1 MPRFTIGSS
10 LKMYFGHG
18 RQVEWTRRV
27 AAIAADHPAVRDGV
41 VQPFVIPTFP
51 SITAVRELA
60 APAGMLVGAQDVHW
74 EESGAY
80 TGEVSA
86 SELAEIGV
94 RLVEIGH
101 AERRSLFSETDHT
114 AALKVEA
121 SLRHGLTPVLCIGE
135 EERGSPGAAAQAC
148 LRQLD
153 ACLAVVRSKGTAGSV
168 IVAYEPVWAIGRPVP
183 APDGH
188 IRIVTG
194 SLRSSLSGDR
204 LLTDARVIYGGSAGP
219 GLLTR
224 IAPDVDGMF
233 LGRFA
238 HDPAAFGAILDEAW
252 EIGVGSDSR
261 GS

>member
-1 MPRFTIGSS
+1 MPRFTVGSS

-27 AAIAADHPAVRDGV
+27 AEIAVDHPAVRGGV
-41 VQPFVIPTFP
+41 VLPFVIPTFP

-60 APAGMLVGAQDVHW
+60 APAGMLVGAQDLHW
-74 EESGAY
+74 EEPGAY

-94 RLVEIGH
+94 QLVEIGH
-101 AERRSLFSETDHT
+101 AERRSLFGETDHT
-114 AALKVEA
+114 AALKVEV
-121 SLRHGLTPVLCIGE
+121 SLRHGMTPVLCIGE
-135 EERGSPGAAAQAC
+135 EELGPPEAAVRAC
-148 LRQLD
+148 LRQLN
-153 ACLAVVRSKGTAGSV
+153 ACLAVARSKGTTGSI

-183 APDGH
+183 APDDH
-188 IRIVTG
+188 IRTVTG
-194 SLRSSLSGDR
+194 SLRAGLSSDG

-252 EIGVGSDSR
+252 EIGVGSDCRRS
-261 GS
+261 